1 MVTVY
6 RVEPVDIERSAR
18 GLIRFFGDGAE
29 QVALNCAEKY
39 KKANDAE
46 ALKTWD
52 AIAHAVRVAKA
63 DKIVNEPA
71 R

>member
-1 MVTVY
+1 MVAVN
-6 RVEPVDIERSAR
+6 RAEPVDIERSAR

-29 QVALNCAEKY
+29 QVALNCAQKY

-46 ALKTWD
+46 ARETWD
-52 AIAHAVRVAKA
+52 AIARAVRMTRQDQSA
-63 DKIVNEPA
+63 DEPD